1 MSTIL
6 PTKCFFHFIYSL
18 FVSKGSPWFL
28 YSSSRSSATALG
40 VGYIFWQHLK
50 SIFWRFFFVFGMTH
64 NTEAFQ
70 AFVVVGSLPVRKILA
85 LLGYLASV

>member
-1 MSTIL
+1 
-6 PTKCFFHFIYSL
+6 
-18 FVSKGSPWFL
+18 
-28 YSSSRSSATALG
+28 
-40 VGYIFWQHLK
+40 
-50 SIFWRFFFVFGMTH
+50 MTH